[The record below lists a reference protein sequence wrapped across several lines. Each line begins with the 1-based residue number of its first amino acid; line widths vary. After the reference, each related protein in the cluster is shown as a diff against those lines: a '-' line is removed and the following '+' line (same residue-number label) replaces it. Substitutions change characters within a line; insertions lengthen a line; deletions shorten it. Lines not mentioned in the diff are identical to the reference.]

1 MTEAPARREMFSPS
15 RRFWHKHGIP
25 YLFILP
31 AALVYAI
38 FMVYPFFRSVYLS
51 LTSWNGVAQVKQWV
65 GLDNYG
71 RMLSDRLVWLSLSH
85 NVIWIIVGTI
95 VPIILG
101 LLMAV
106 LLNGSVRGAAI
117 FRTGF
122 FLPVVLAP
130 AIIGI
135 IWAWIYNPIFGVL
148 NRALREMGLGYLAR
162 GWLGDVVF
170 ALPAVLVAAMWAYVG
185 FVFVI
190 FLAALQN
197 VSQDLLDAAAVDG
210 ANAWQRFWNVTIPQ
224 IANVMTMVIVIG
236 LIGGFSVFDIVYVM
250 TGGGPAN
257 STELIAT
264 YTYQK
269 AFGEN
274 EVGYGSALSMVMT
287 VLSLIASVIFIS
299 LREREG

>member
-1 MTEAPARREMFSPS
+1 MHDYPMRIDSISAP
-15 RRFWHKHGIP
+15 RRFWLKHGVP

-31 AALVYAI
+31 AGLVYI
-38 FMVYPFFRSVYLS
+38 LFMIYPFFSSVYLS
-51 LTSWNGVAQVKQWV
+51 LTSWNGVAPVKEWV

-71 RMLSDRLVWLSLSH
+71 RMLGDRLVWLSLGH
-85 NVIWIIVGTI
+85 NVVWIVGGTAI
-95 VPIILG
+95 PIAIG
-101 LLMAV
+101 LLLAV
-106 LLNGSVRGAAI
+106 LLHGPIRGSAI
-117 FRTGF
+117 FRTVF

-148 NRALREMGLGYLAR
+148 NRALRQMGLGGLAR
-162 GWLGDVVF
+162 GWLGDVTF
-170 ALPAVLVAAMWAYVG
+170 ALPAVLGAAIWAYVG

-224 IANVMTMVIVIG
+224 IANVMTMVIVIS
-236 LIGGFSVFDIVYVM
+236 LIGGFSVFDIVFVM

-269 AFGEN
+269 AFAEN
-274 EVGYGSALSMVMT
+274 DIGYGTALSMIMT
-287 VLSLIASVIFIS
+287 VLSLVASVIFIYF
-299 LREREG
+299 REREA

>member
-1 MTEAPARREMFSPS
+1 MTDIPARMVVISPG
-15 RRFWHKHGIP
+15 RRFWHRHGVP
-25 YLFILP
+25 YLFLLP
-31 AALVYAI
+31 AALVYAL
-38 FMVYPFFRSVYLS
+38 FMVYPFFSSIYLS
-51 LTSWNGVAQVKQWV
+51 LTDWNGVAQVKQWV

-71 RMLSDRLVWLSLSH
+71 RMLSDRLVWLSLGH

-95 VPIILG
+95 VPIVIG

-106 LLNGSVRGAAI
+106 LLHGPVRGGTV

-148 NRALREMGLGYLAR
+148 NRALRQVGLGELAR
-162 GWLGDVVF
+162 GWLGDVTF
-170 ALPAVLVAAMWAYVG
+170 ALPAVLVAAIWAYVG

-274 EVGYGSALSMVMT
+274 EIGYGSALSMVMT
-287 VLSLIASVIFIS
+287 ILSLIASVIFIAI
-299 LREREG
+299 REREG

>member
-1 MTEAPARREMFSPS
+1 VYDAPLRIESISAP
-15 RRFWHKHGIP
+15 RRFWLRHGVP

-31 AALVYAI
+31 AAVVYLL
-38 FMVYPFFRSVYLS
+38 FMVYPFFSSIYLS
-51 LTSWNGVAQVKQWV
+51 LTRWNGVAPVKEWV
-65 GLDNYG
+65 GLDNYA
-71 RMLSDRLVWLSLSH
+71 RMLGDRLVWLSLGH
-85 NVIWIIVGTI
+85 NVVWIIGGTVIPI
-95 VPIILG
+95 VIG
-101 LLMAV
+101 LLLAV
-106 LLNGSVRGAAI
+106 LLNGPVRGAAI

-148 NRALREMGLGYLAR
+148 NRILRQIGLGQLAR
-162 GWLGDVVF
+162 GWLGDVAF
-170 ALPAVLVAAMWAYVG
+170 ALPAVLGAAIWAYVG

-224 IANVMTMVIVIG
+224 IANVMTMVIVIS
-236 LIGGFSVFDIVYVM
+236 LIGGFSVFDIVFVM

-269 AFGEN
+269 AFAEN
-274 EVGYGSALSMVMT
+274 DIGYGAALSMAMT
-287 VLSLIASVIFIS
+287 VLSLIAAVIFIHF
-299 LREREG
+299 REREG